1 MTPIK
6 DIQLYKENN
15 KYYLSV
21 LVEYE
26 DERGIYEISIPKIE
40 FPVGQN
46 CIIEKTTENRNYKP
60 CTTVSLDFGLGELYA
75 EPFDDSGHYYT
86 INCVEEKVHKMT
98 LADIEKE
105 LGYKIE
111 LKEN

>member
-15 KYYLSV
+15 KYYLSA

-26 DERGIYEISIPKIE
+26 DERGIYEISIHKIE
-40 FPVGQN
+40 FPIGRN
-46 CIIEKTTENRNYKP
+46 CIIETTTAERNYKP
-60 CTTVSLDFGLGELYA
+60 CTIVSINFGLGKLYA
-75 EPFDDSGHYYT
+75 EPFDNDENYYT
-86 INCVEEKVHKMT
+86 VTCVEEKVHKMT